1 MNKRVNERGKKMSFE
16 KLSDQDEKM
25 IHERSCMILYHF
37 SGQEVRMIQNAA
49 RLSGIRDFILLD
61 TTKAN
66 NTLKAIL
73 DNEAES
79 GEEGIKE
86 KAIIFNHVASTRMN
100 AFIEA
105 LKKCRMKRP
114 LMAVVTEVSIDW
126 TLEVLIKNLIAERSA
141 ISAGNYEAH
150 E

>member
-1 MNKRVNERGKKMSFE
+1 MSFE
-16 KLSDQDEKM
+16 KLSDQDEKI
-25 IHERSCMILYHF
+25 IHERNCMILYHF
-37 SGQEVRMIQNAA
+37 SQQEVRMIQNAA
-49 RLSGIRDFILLD
+49 RLTGIKDFILLD
-61 TTKAN
+61 ATKAN

-73 DNEAES
+73 DDEAVS

-86 KAIIFNHVASTRMN
+86 KAIIFNHIPSGRMS

-105 LKKCRMKRP
+105 LKKYRIKRP

-126 TLEVLIKNLIAERSA
+126 TLEVLIKNLLAERSA
-141 ISAGNYEAH
+141 ISAGNYETH

>member
-1 MNKRVNERGKKMSFE
+1 MSFE
-16 KLSDQDEKM
+16 KLSNQDEKI

-37 SGQEVRMIQNAA
+37 SQQEVRMLQNAA
-49 RLSGIRDFILLD
+49 RLSGIRDFVVLD
-61 TTKAN
+61 GKMAH

-73 DNEAES
+73 DNEAVS
-79 GEEGIKE
+79 KEEGIKE
-86 KAIIFNHVASTRMN
+86 KVVVFNHIPSARMN
-100 AFIEA
+100 AFMEA

-126 TLEVLIKNLIAERSA
+126 TLEVLIKNLLAERSA
-141 ISAGNYEAH
+141 ISAGNYASH